1 MKARSLLASVLMS
14 LLFISLSFAQQPTT
28 PQSLIGEWMVS
39 AKHTSGATITTSIRL
54 TQDSKFT
61 ATTTVN
67 EQPFMVASGT
77 WSLSG
82 STLEWRY
89 ERSSQPG
96 IQPGF
101 VDIDEVL
108 GANESELRLASKRSG
123 KTHLYK
129 RVH

>member
-1 MKARSLLASVLMS
+1 MKARSFLASVLMS

-67 EQPFMVASGT
+67 EQPLTATRPALEPYRLVALLLQHVALAPNPWTNG
-77 WSLSG
+77 
-82 STLEWRY
+82 
-89 ERSSQPG
+89 
-96 IQPGF
+96 
-101 VDIDEVL
+101 
-108 GANESELRLASKRSG
+108 LAS
-123 KTHLYK
+123 T
-129 RVH
+129 VVI